1 MMPAFLA
8 CSLPQPPRPPTL
20 RPLQRK
26 TSRLLPAPQTLVRA
40 LVLVRALA
48 LVLVPALLMPRMR
61 ARMRARMRTIW
72 TTWRRS

>member
-1 MMPAFLA
+1 M
-8 CSLPQPPRPPTL
+8 
-20 RPLQRK
+20 
-26 TSRLLPAPQTLVRA
+26 
-40 LVLVRALA
+40 LVRALA